1 MLRPLSP
8 RGTLRHL
15 SKSPPQ
21 VLPRRSNPRRLTFR
35 LLLPPRLVLRPR
47 NPEEGRTAQSPVG
60 VGAGKDKDKDKGKVD
75 SSDRPHN
82 RKAVD
87 RLRAVVVELL
97 APLVKS
103 W

>member
-15 SKSPPQ
+15 LKSPPQ

-35 LLLPPRLVLRPR
+35 LLLPPRLVLPLR
-47 NPEEGRTAQSPVG
+47 NPEEGRTAQSRVG
-60 VGAGKDKDKDKGKVD
+60 VDAGKDKDKGKVD

-87 RLRAVVVELL
+87 WLRAVVVELL